1 MLNPDYVSDIEGMS
15 SISLSSCAMFKPY
28 RLDGM
33 GRTFKHTSIYLFADE
48 TDLELRYSS
57 EGDKMNATFE
67 IEFYIL
73 HNSYN
78 REIKIRICKGFDF
91 E

>member
-1 MLNPDYVSDIEGMS
+1 
-15 SISLSSCAMFKPY
+15 
-28 RLDGM
+28 M
-33 GRTFKHTSIYLFADE
+33 GGTFKRTSIYLFADE
-48 TDLELRYSS
+48 TDLELRYIS
-57 EGDKMNATFE
+57 EGDKTNTTFE

-73 HNSYN
+73 LNSYN